1 MTSSRYRCTSKG
13 WELSSYYGDM
23 GHLVGHFPRTFQNL
37 ENLCCAA
44 WYFQFCEESSL
55 SVPCRFSTL
64 RNCHY
69 QTESEGRVPWL
80 PGRAFS
86 LIDIAPST
94 NSLDDID
101 IYKSPHYPRPIKVN
115 MKVLSF
121 IVAFTRKAMFRD
133 LQTPYVMNSEASPP
147 RHRIFMFALCI
158 ISGLEKAIFLCC
170 KHVYDSMWSS
180 VAECLCWSNKYSLR
194 VYRNDMLK
202 CDNMRTRLTQIVQFF
217 PLSHQ
222 HSIDNGAEL
231 SAREKFPFRW
241 NLNWIPSRKNTQW
254 VNMSLTDYESSSSL
268 LLRFQQR
275 RLSSGLSHERIAFRA

>member
-1 MTSSRYRCTSKG
+1 MWWILK
-13 WELSSYYGDM
+13 L
-23 GHLVGHFPRTFQNL
+23 H
-37 ENLCCAA
+37 
-44 WYFQFCEESSL
+44 
-55 SVPCRFSTL
+55 
-64 RNCHY
+64 
-69 QTESEGRVPWL
+69 
-80 PGRAFS
+80 
-86 LIDIAPST
+86 
-94 NSLDDID
+94 
-101 IYKSPHYPRPIKVN
+101 
-115 MKVLSF
+115 
-121 IVAFTRKAMFRD
+121 
-133 LQTPYVMNSEASPP
+133 PP

-241 NLNWIPSRKNTQW
+241 NLNWIPSRKNTLW
-254 VNMSLTDYESSSSL
+254 VNMSLTDYESSFSASAISAATSVVWIVTREKSISCITKTPKFYSDMRLNWFWLNFSSVFL
-268 LLRFQQR
+268 QSSVLRFLRDGTEFGTHRAPDQR
-275 RLSSGLSHERIAFRA
+275 G